1 METSEHKPKKKIFVK
16 KKIVLQTKKDAQPGP
31 QPQPLQ
37 KEANDVEP
45 ENRFVMQTML
55 TCLGN
60 KRLLVDNIYDI
71 VDNLRKKIG
80 KDKLAIMDGFSGSA
94 VVSRKLSYLSSKI
107 YANDLEQYAYLI
119 AKSSLE
125 TPCEKDRKCVEMHI
139 NQMNKL
145 ADCDTLPGNGFISRL
160 YAPNDTEKIQ
170 KGERCFYT
178 QENARIIHAMRNYI
192 DDPETDVPLH
202 LRMHL
207 IVPLLAK
214 ASIHANT
221 SGVFKGFHSNNGVG
235 AWGGAGAKCLPRI
248 KGKIQLDM
256 PVWNVECEKQFTTIV
271 SQGDI
276 NEVITGLQD
285 NELDVLYLD
294 PPYNQHP
301 YGSNYFMLNL
311 IADNIP
317 PDENTLSRVS
327 GIPNTWNRSNYNY
340 KKSAIGDMS
349 ALLEN
354 GIKKS
359 TYILLS
365 YNNEGIIADEDWSN
379 ILEPYQVEKI
389 EIKYNAYRGSR
400 NLAGRNDKGM
410 ERLYLITK

>member
-1 METSEHKPKKKIFVK
+1 
-16 KKIVLQTKKDAQPGP
+16 
-31 QPQPLQ
+31 
-37 KEANDVEP
+37 
-45 ENRFVMQTML
+45 ML

-71 VDNLRKKIG
+71 VDNLRKKLG

-94 VVSRKLSYLSSKI
+94 VVSRKLSYISSKI

-145 ADCDTLPGNGFISRL
+145 ADCDTLPGGGFISRL
-160 YAPNDTEKIQ
+160 YAPSDTEKIQ

-192 DDPETDVPLH
+192 DDPETDVPRH

-256 PVWNVECEKQFTTIV
+256 PVWNVECEKQFTPIV

-311 IADNIP
+311 IADNIS

-340 KKSAIGDMS
+340 KKTAIGNMS

-365 YNNEGIIADEDWSN
+365 YNNEGIIADEEWDN
-379 ILEPYQVEKI
+379 ILQPYQVEKI
-389 EIKYNAYRGSR
+389 EIMYNAYRGSR
-400 NLAGRNDKGM
+400 NLAGRNDKVM